1 MFIEERH
8 QAILDLLSENGRI
21 SNTEIQEKFNVSYDS
36 AKRDLR
42 ILEEKGLLKRTHGGA
57 IPARQI
63 GGGICRNLS
72 SKERVVTVKENY
84 LAIAQKAASMI
95 EENDVVYL
103 TNASVGFLIAQS
115 IQSGISCTVVTN
127 SISIAEELRKK
138 NGITVIL
145 TGGEMSENGCF
156 YDSFTLSTVKRLRFD
171 KCFITSACLSAAFG
185 LSIQKSRSVELTNTV
200 INNSK
205 CVVGLYPTEKI
216 GFDSVISICEANKL
230 DTLITDGDAAEDDLV
245 QFEEMGIE
253 IKIAD
258 E

>member
-8 QAILDLLSENGRI
+8 QAILDLLNENGRI
-21 SNTEIQEKFNVSYDS
+21 SNLEIQEKFGVSYDS

-63 GGGICRNLS
+63 GGGICSNLS
-72 SKERVVTVKENY
+72 PKERVENVKENY
-84 LAIAQKAASMI
+84 LAIAKKAVSLI
-95 EENDVVYL
+95 EENDVIYL
-103 TNASVGFLIAQS
+103 TNASVGFLMAQNMECAKK
-115 IQSGISCTVVTN
+115 CTVVTN

-138 NGITVIL
+138 EGISVIL
-145 TGGEMSENGCF
+145 TGGEMSNNGCF

-171 KCFITSACLSAAFG
+171 KCFITSACISTTFG

-200 INNSK
+200 ISNSK
-205 CVVGLYPTEKI
+205 FVVGLYPTEKI
-216 GFDSVISICEANKL
+216 GFDSIISICPAAKL
-230 DTLITDGDAAEDDLV
+230 DCLITDSEAAEDDLI
-245 QFEEMGIE
+245 QFEEIGTE
-253 IKIAD
+253 VKIA